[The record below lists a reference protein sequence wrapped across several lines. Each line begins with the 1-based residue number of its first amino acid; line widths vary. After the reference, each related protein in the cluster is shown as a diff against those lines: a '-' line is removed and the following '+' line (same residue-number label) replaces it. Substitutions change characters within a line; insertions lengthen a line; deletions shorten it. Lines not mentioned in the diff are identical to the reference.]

1 MHIETTRDT
10 PPTFIKRTPFTFA
23 AQEIVEAYGIPR
35 YLEYNPG
42 VFTTITYPFTFAI
55 MFGDTGHGFL
65 LLVFALYLLFME
77 RYWEGKKLNEFLSMA
92 YQSSAARPPA
102 RLPARIRMLS
112 PQPSSQL
119 GCDAT
124 RQVSV
129 RPATHTNAWHVS
141 CRLQEAR
148 LV

>member
-42 VFTTITYPFTFAI
+42 VFTTVTYPFTFAI

-92 YQSSAARPPA
+92 YQSSAARPSARPPA
-102 RLPARIRMLS
+102 SECSLLGLAASWASMPA
-112 PQPSSQL
+112 
-119 GCDAT
+119 
-124 RQVSV
+124 SV
-129 RPATHTNAWHVS
+129 CAPAMHANACHMS

-148 LV
+148 VV